1 MVLNVCSKLL
11 WAGDNLMSAET
22 SKFFNCLKFY
32 PLCNCFARHL
42 SLSLGRE
49 LIKSTPPDSGGAGRG
64 KNLNELKHAMHL
76 FIVVV
81 EADKD

>member
-1 MVLNVCSKLL
+1 LL
-11 WAGDNLMSAET
+11 RSA
-22 SKFFNCLKFY
+22 SLPKF
-32 PLCNCFARHL
+32 
-42 SLSLGRE
+42 RE
-49 LIKSTPPDSGGAGRG
+49 RANKIHSPGLRGAGRG